1 MVRAIFVA
9 LLVGLVLGGGGGY
22 YLGHSVASGDCA
34 RDSKRAQDAAIERAG
49 AELATRSEEDRQL
62 GAQVAAGRVAAIG
75 RRNALETDLRRAP
88 ARADCGLDDSSVRLF
103 NDSIDA
109 INADSG
115 SAAGSVPDAV
125 PAAAAP
131 ERRPAGDAPPVGE

>member
-1 MVRAIFVA
+1 MARIILVA
-9 LLVGLVLGGGGGY
+9 LLVGLVLGGGGGF
-22 YLGHSVASGDCA
+22 YLGHALEAGDCA
-34 RDSKRAQDAAIERAG
+34 RAEKRGQDAAVEHVRE
-49 AELATRSEEDRQL
+49 ELATRRDEDRQL
-62 GAQVAAGRVAAIG
+62 GTAIAAGRVAAIG